1 MRDDGGTLQRPTV
14 LPGQICLIEHDPEAA
29 LAPFEHDA
37 LTDTNVVLFE
47 RALGS
52 LVIEILPL
60 GSYAEPLPA
69 TPHAAGPAL
78 SRRALELAGE
88 GWSVAQLVAA
98 SPGRGSRLHTVSPR
112 GNGTVARLASPAYAF
127 TGNGLAG

>member
-1 MRDDGGTLQRPTV
+1 MRDDGGTLPRPTV

-37 LTDTNVVLFE
+37 LTDINVVLFE
-47 RALGS
+47 RALGP

-88 GWSVAQLVAA
+88 GWSVGQLGAA
-98 SPGRGSRLHTVSPR
+98 SPRPGPRPPPPSPR
-112 GNGTVARLASPAYAF
+112 GARA
-127 TGNGLAG
+127 